1 MIIVGISCLF
11 LLKKYF
17 NGGVN
22 YFKRNLKDK
31 VVLITGSNTGIGYE
45 TALELAKLD
54 CTVILGC
61 RDNQRGQDA
70 EK

>member
-1 MIIVGISCLF
+1 M
-11 LLKKYF
+11 
-17 NGGVN
+17 
-22 YFKRNLKDK
+22 
-31 VVLITGSNTGIGYE
+31 LITGSNTGIGYE